1 MNLEKAKIISRLLLG
16 IFAVL
21 MLILVLTLKP
31 VFGYIASAV
40 MGVYG
45 IFLLMF
51 WRCPKCGKNLGALWV
66 KCCPN
71 CGEKIN

>member
-31 VFGYIASAV
+31 VFGYIATAV